1 MNIFS
6 NHQELVRD
14 LAMLARG
21 IGKKSKGPLSNT
33 TMYHTLL
40 EQAIR
45 YEENK
50 TNRKKIG

>member
-1 MNIFS
+1 MS
-6 NHQELVRD
+6 RD
-14 LAMLARG
+14 VASLARG
-21 IGKKSKGPLSNT
+21 IGKKSKGPLSNA